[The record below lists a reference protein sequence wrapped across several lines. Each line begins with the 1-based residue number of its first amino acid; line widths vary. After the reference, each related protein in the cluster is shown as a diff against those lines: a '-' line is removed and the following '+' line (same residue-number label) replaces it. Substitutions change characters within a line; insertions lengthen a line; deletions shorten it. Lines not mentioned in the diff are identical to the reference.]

1 MIYYILPSKAANAAE
16 NDYRIMRVN
25 PEDQVAFLTA
35 YGDQVI
41 AQGSSIAEALQ
52 QFGQWQ
58 NQQ

>member
-1 MIYYILPSKAANAAE
+1 MRYYILPSTAANAAG

-25 PEDQVAFLTA
+25 PEDQAAFLAA

-58 NQQ
+58 SEQ